1 MRIIIINVKLLI
13 SSYYYVFIN
22 SFVYKLR
29 WHKNDFY
36 FENQTRKLSPVSRLL
51 DRNSVPNLLH
61 LPPVLPPLLLNRI
74 AALAVVLRLGSAV
87 LCPPECEWIRPNLS
101 SSSSSSARRPAAPT
115 RWWTSLWIGTTFPE
129 FVLERCKQRTS
140 SGTSST
146 GLSMRTGSSLTP
158 GEGAG
163 STAHAQFSSAAA
175 FHGWVLLH
183 LQSDYNNKS
192 HFHCCSQMLS
202 IFVSSSRLCS
212 HDRGKA
218 FISQVGLGRLI
229 TGMDRGLL
237 GMCVNE
243 RRRITV
249 PPHLAYGSIGAGL
262 CMTTL

>member
-1 MRIIIINVKLLI
+1 M
-13 SSYYYVFIN
+13 
-22 SFVYKLR
+22 
-29 WHKNDFY
+29 
-36 FENQTRKLSPVSRLL
+36 
-51 DRNSVPNLLH
+51 
-61 LPPVLPPLLLNRI
+61 
-74 AALAVVLRLGSAV
+74 LAVLHMRSLVLQL
-87 LCPPECEWIRPNLS
+87 
-101 SSSSSSARRPAAPT
+101 
-115 RWWTSLWIGTTFPE
+115 
-129 FVLERCKQRTS
+129 
-140 SGTSST
+140 
-146 GLSMRTGSSLTP
+146 LSMDG
-158 GEGAG
+158 
-163 STAHAQFSSAAA
+163 FC
-175 FHGWVLLH
+175 
-183 LQSDYNNKS
+183 YNNKS